1 MTLQHLRT
9 KVLQETDFKLLR
21 CNGLLI
27 YGIVN
32 KIERALVITKQIFH
46 YYNSNFSLIC
56 HKRGKRWSKM
66 YIYTQTD
73 PQPPDE
79 RNRRTH
85 GSEANIGFGCA
96 LMPYIHQRQHFKIFR
111 HSLYAYFCL
120 KNLHCFSKVKSPPE
134 HLHGK
139 EFDCPMRAVFLI
151 SAQQLFRQMSIKM
164 EQYICSNCHG
174 QDAFCDAI
182 SCINKTQT
190 NKKKILSQNEY

>member
-1 MTLQHLRT
+1 LEATVYKLYPKDFYYVISATSSSEYDSSLMQTLAASKSLGSWLVALLPCQAMTLQHLRT

-79 RNRRTH
+79 GIVGHRKW
-85 GSEANIGFGCA
+85 S
-96 LMPYIHQRQHFKIFR
+96 
-111 HSLYAYFCL
+111 
-120 KNLHCFSKVKSPPE
+120 
-134 HLHGK
+134 
-139 EFDCPMRAVFLI
+139 
-151 SAQQLFRQMSIKM
+151 
-164 EQYICSNCHG
+164 
-174 QDAFCDAI
+174 
-182 SCINKTQT
+182 
-190 NKKKILSQNEY
+190 